1 MSTNISGTHT
11 FEDAARGVVS
21 PRFLLRVAGLPINT
35 VDELSLSEGVE
46 WAREV
51 LRIEARLGEQSQVI
65 VDAIHEA
72 VRAHADDTP
81 LQRQMI
87 TVKRDVFN
95 ARAPKNRA
103 AAESVAALPELKET
117 ALGEWLELVYRR
129 EELLASGRQLFDA
142 EFADRRERLKEVIR
156 DPSFRKGLLV
166 ASPTLENDLDN
177 YLKAPAGKLNRRLRL
192 VERAV
197 TLYLLRSACK
207 TSPFSTLGVVAGG
220 RFDEDV
226 PPAEGLATYR
236 VADMEKK
243 SFVRLNVAVLSR
255 LSALLLASEEVRR
268 VLPLRIKEGWELH
281 DDRVRYLRRTITIS
295 EMTGPQTMDV
305 VKESIFYLPLS
316 PTLMRLLELLGRDG
330 AGRLEELALALVGE
344 GDGEE
349 DVRKIEEFLVHL
361 LRLDLLV
368 VPELRVP
375 AHRPDFLA
383 EYAARLSAFDGA
395 TVGEVAAALH
405 RIDSLVGEYAEGS
418 VAERRAIQK
427 AIRQEVADCYRLLG
441 AGEEHVPHTLLYED
455 ATLPLPQLG
464 LNPGQWEG
472 RVASLRD
479 VQGVLPIF
487 DLTVAPRLV
496 MNAFF
501 KIIYGE
507 GQRCDDVLS
516 FAEVFTQDYYDQYR
530 RATMRRQ
537 QIDAE
542 GNFNPSINH
551 FNIPELNLL
560 DELRQEFASYLGR
573 ELVGAPDGCRDLVL
587 SAGAVREFGARVPRK
602 VSRLYSHTFFSQAA
616 ETEDGPRL
624 VINRAFSGLTQMF
637 SRFINPLEDGGRDPI
652 ADDLRETLESL
663 QPPGAVFAELQGG
676 YDANLNL
683 HPSITRYE
691 IVCPGDH
698 SSRPEHEQIPV
709 ADLYIE
715 HDAASDTLRLRSRR
729 LGCEVIPLYLGFLLP
744 GALPQLR
751 QVLINFSSPS
761 FATPYFWVG
770 VKGGPKVG
778 NTIAFYPRLSL
789 GEVVLQRAIWK
800 LAPGYL
806 PKRAPTQSDAD
817 YFLAVTRWQKENGL
831 PRRVFVTP
839 DSYTPRGAKED
850 EPEESKAETKEE
862 VKEEAKVEP
871 EKSGGKSE
879 NAREAEADQLIRKP
893 MYLDFEN
900 FFSVILLERVV
911 ARSTARLVMTEMLPD
926 REHLWFRDGE
936 DAYVTEFILEL
947 SRHHGGSD
955 D

>member
-1 MSTNISGTHT
+1 MSTHTSGTHAPG
-11 FEDAARGVVS
+11 DLARGVIS
-21 PRFLLRVAGLPINT
+21 PRFILRVAGLPINT
-35 VDELSLSEGVE
+35 VDELSLSEGLE

-51 LRIEARLGEQSQVI
+51 LRLEARLGEQGQAI
-65 VDAIHEA
+65 VDAIHDA

-81 LQRQMI
+81 LQRRMI
-87 TVKRDVFN
+87 VVKRDVFN
-95 ARAPKNRA
+95 ARPPKNRE
-103 AAESVAALPELKET
+103 AAEAVAALPELEGT
-117 ALGEWLELVYRR
+117 ALGEWLELAYRR
-129 EELLASGRQLFDA
+129 EALLASGGRLFDA
-142 EFADRRERLKEVIR
+142 EVADRRERLKEVIR

-166 ASPTLENDLDN
+166 ASPTLESDLDN
-177 YLKAPAGKLNRRLRL
+177 YLKAPAGKFNRRLRL

-197 TLYLLRSACK
+197 TLYLLRAACK

-220 RFDEDV
+220 RVDEDV
-226 PPAEGLATYR
+226 PPAEGPATYR
-236 VADMEKK
+236 VAGMEKK
-243 SFVRLNVAVLSR
+243 SYVRLNVAVLSR

-281 DDRVRYLRRTITIS
+281 DDRVRYLRRTVTTGES
-295 EMTGPQTMDV
+295 AGPQTMDM

-330 AGRLEELALALVGE
+330 AGRLEELARSLAAD
-344 GDGEE
+344 GDG
-349 DVRKIEEFLVHL
+349 DVRKNEEFLVHL

-375 AHRPDFLA
+375 AHAPDFLA
-383 EYAARLSAFDGA
+383 EYAARLAAFDGA
-395 TVGEVAAALH
+395 TVGGVAAALR
-405 RIDSLVGEYAEGS
+405 RIDALVGQYAEAS

-427 AIRQEVADCYRLLG
+427 GVGQEVAGCYRLLG

-464 LNPGQWEG
+464 LNPRQWEG
-472 RVASLRD
+472 RFDSLRD
-479 VQGVLPIF
+479 LQGVLPVF
-487 DLTVAPRLV
+487 DMTIAPRLV

-530 RATMRRQ
+530 RAAQRRPQ
-537 QIDAE
+537 LDAD
-542 GNFNPSINH
+542 GNFNRSLNH
-551 FNIPELNLL
+551 FNIPELNRL
-560 DELRQEFASYLGR
+560 DELRQEFATYLGR
-573 ELVGAPDGCRDLVL
+573 ELVGAPEGCRDLAL
-587 SAGAVREFGARVPRK
+587 SAEALREFGARVPEK

-624 VINRAFSGLTQMF
+624 VLNRAYSGLTQMF
-637 SRFINPLEDGGRDPI
+637 SRFINPLEDGGRD
-652 ADDLRETLESL
+652 AVAGDLRETLERI
-663 QPPGAVFAELQGG
+663 QPPGAVFAELQGA
-676 YDANLNL
+676 YDTNLNL
-683 HPSITRYE
+683 HPSVTRYE

-698 SSRPEHEQIPV
+698 SSRPEHERLPV

-715 HDAASDTLRLRSRR
+715 HDAASDTLRLRSRS
-729 LGCEVIPLYLGFLLP
+729 LGREVIPLYLGFLLP
-744 GALPQLR
+744 SALPQLR

-778 NTIAFYPRLSL
+778 DTLAFYPRLTL
-789 GEVVLQRAIWK
+789 GEVVLQRGIWK
-800 LAPGYL
+800 IAPGYL
-806 PKRAPTQSDAD
+806 PKRAPTQTDAD
-817 YFLAVTRWQKENGL
+817 YFLAITRWRQENDL

-839 DSYTPRGAKED
+839 DSFTPRPAPADTPADEAVGEKKEQAEKPAAKGTER
-850 EPEESKAETKEE
+850 
-862 VKEEAKVEP
+862 
-871 EKSGGKSE
+871 
-879 NAREAEADQLIRKP
+879 AREAETDQLIRKP

-900 FFSVILLERVV
+900 FFSVMLLERVV
-911 ARSTARLVMTEMLPD
+911 ARSAARLVMTEMLPD

-936 DAYVTEFILEL
+936 EAYVTEFILEL
-947 SRHHGGSD
+947 SRHHGGRD